1 MAAANKE
8 AQMKDKQHTPT
19 PEEEM
24 ARIIERPDGFYW
36 VDASSGKEFGPFASM
51 TEAIE
56 DMEFSADNGAAD
68 AESLREAEDSL
79 GITDWIDPDTGELA
93 EDSIH
98 RLED

>member
-1 MAAANKE
+1 
-8 AQMKDKQHTPT
+8 
-19 PEEEM
+19 
-24 ARIIERPDGFYW
+24 
-36 VDASSGKEFGPFASM
+36 
-51 TEAIE
+51 
-56 DMEFSADNGAAD
+56 MEFSADNGAAD